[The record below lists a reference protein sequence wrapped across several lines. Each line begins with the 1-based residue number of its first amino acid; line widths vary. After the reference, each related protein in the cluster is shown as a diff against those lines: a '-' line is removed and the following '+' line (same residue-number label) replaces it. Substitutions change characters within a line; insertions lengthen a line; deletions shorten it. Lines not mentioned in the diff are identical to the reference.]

1 MHGYPIVR
9 LVGTEARK
17 SLERRIASGFLD
29 RYLGG
34 DRILDIGYKGGDAAA
49 VPITERA
56 IGVDMDYPGYDGT
69 RLPFA
74 DSSQNA
80 VFASHCLEHIQDYRA
95 SLADWYRV
103 VEPGGYLLI
112 FVPNKYLYERRPAP
126 PSAMN
131 PDHKRFYTP
140 ATLLAEVEE
149 SLPVNGFRVR
159 HHADNDYEYD
169 YSQSIDGYPEGCYEI
184 ELVIQK
190 ITRPPYSDHLE
201 FSRAN
206 RRAFESFE
214 RFIEELIL
222 ALHRSDAK
230 SIDSVLPLPGI
241 DYFPPYAALRAA
253 FETGNAEFRHEALT
267 VPELVRVLRLLLP
280 RVHFDTDW
288 YLRIYPDV
296 AAAVASGA
304 AISARQH
311 FVDHGYFEGRIPS
324 DYFRGGADDGRIGGS
339 LRSDTL

>member
-1 MHGYPIVR
+1 
-9 LVGTEARK
+9 
-17 SLERRIASGFLD
+17 
-29 RYLGG
+29 
-34 DRILDIGYKGGDAAA
+34 
-49 VPITERA
+49 
-56 IGVDMDYPGYDGT
+56 
-69 RLPFA
+69 
-74 DSSQNA
+74 
-80 VFASHCLEHIQDYRA
+80 
-95 SLADWYRV
+95 
-103 VEPGGYLLI
+103 
-112 FVPNKYLYERRPAP
+112 
-126 PSAMN
+126 MN

-159 HHADNDYEYD
+159 HLADNDYEYD